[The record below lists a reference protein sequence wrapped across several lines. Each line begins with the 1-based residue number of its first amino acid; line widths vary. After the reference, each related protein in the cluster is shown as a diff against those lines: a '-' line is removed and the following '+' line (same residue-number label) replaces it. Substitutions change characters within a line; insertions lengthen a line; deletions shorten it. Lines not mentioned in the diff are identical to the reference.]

1 MDFNERNMDKDK
13 TIKVVHLEKDGQ
25 HYYYG
30 SITSLFEHW
39 DAEQLGVNY
48 RKLRDM
54 RISTVG
60 LFTNDKCTIRV
71 GRLIVSTARLNKK
84 KDTV

>member
-1 MDFNERNMDKDK
+1 MAKEKI
-13 TIKVVHLEKDGQ
+13 IKVVHLEKDGQ

-30 SITSLFEHW
+30 SITALFEHW

-60 LFTNDKCTIRV
+60 FYQSDKCIIRV
-71 GRLIVSTARLNKK
+71 GKLTVSTAKK
-84 KDTV
+84 NLKNCRRIDI